1 MKNGNT
7 SNLWFRLPNLEK
19 ENAADQSSWI
29 AAIWSTRS
37 FTKFVRVA
45 RGGCCPKILVLG
57 KPSMATTGSGARI
70 GPGHSFTTRCATVCA
85 KPKTE
90 RLRPPQRSLTANRSR
105 SPNKQENGATTRA
118 RRCPGASATWRSTAG
133 IDSGDY
139 DHSRRRAGPRGRQEP
154 HQLPGNHVWAIAD
167 HLGRRRLL
175 GSFGG
180 VGQATA
186 PLR

>member
-1 MKNGNT
+1 MGIHPILVPTPKSGKGKRGRPIQ
-7 SNLWFRLPNLEK
+7 LDR
-19 ENAADQSSWI
+19 AV
-29 AAIWSTRS
+29 WSTRS

-45 RGGCCPKILVLG
+45 RGGCCPKILALG
-57 KPSMATTGSGARI
+57 KPCMATTGSGARI

-85 KPKTE
+85 KPRTE
-90 RLRPPQRSLTANRSR
+90 RLRQPQRSLTAQSVKVRRTSR
-105 SPNKQENGATTRA
+105 RTGLRRGQEGVRA
-118 RRCPGASATWRSTAG
+118 QAPRGGRQPG

-139 DHSRRRAGPRGRQEP
+139 DHSRKPCRTATPPRAS
-154 HQLPGNHVWAIAD
+154 QLPGNHVWAIAD